1 LAELRRLGDGLA
13 VWSAAFKSFKNGL
26 SPTQRDND
34 SAALALLEIQHFYSY
49 ILLSTC
55 QTTKEKY
62 FDSFNPTF
70 GRIVS
75 LAETYIESTNSS
87 QMLFALNS
95 GVLPSLYITAVKCRQ
110 RKTRR
115 QAISL
120 LRKSKCQEGTSF

>member
-26 SPTQRDND
+26 SPAQRDND

-75 LAETYIESTNSS
+75 LAETYIEVPILPRCYLHSTQESFHLCIS
-87 QMLFALNS
+87 Q
-95 GVLPSLYITAVKCRQ
+95 Q
-110 RKTRR
+110 
-115 QAISL
+115 
-120 LRKSKCQEGTSF
+120 